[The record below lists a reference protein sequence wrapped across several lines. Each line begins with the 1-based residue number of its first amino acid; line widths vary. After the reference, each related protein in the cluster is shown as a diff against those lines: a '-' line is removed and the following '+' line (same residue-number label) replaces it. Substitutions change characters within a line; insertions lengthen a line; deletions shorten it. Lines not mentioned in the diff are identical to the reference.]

1 MSKNILNVEY
11 RLYFSSCSCSV
22 SVVQWNE
29 DVYEKQLIE
38 RTRDACGGPV
48 DVVIDFGTTS
58 RSLHRSLHCL
68 GKGGVVL
75 ISEEVAERLLPKFAR
90 LADEREQR
98 IRAVRPGT
106 VEQLHEL
113 VQLVADNKVREEFSS
128 RIILNIFDFFFYLIL
143 DRTATTYGVPLR

>member
-1 MSKNILNVEY
+1 M
-11 RLYFSSCSCSV
+11 
-22 SVVQWNE
+22 VQWNE

-113 VQLVADNKVREEFSS
+113 VQLVAENKVRIKLFFLFLLITLKSS
-128 RIILNIFDFFFYLIL
+128 EMKY
-143 DRTATTYGVPLR
+143 

>member
-1 MSKNILNVEY
+1 M
-11 RLYFSSCSCSV
+11 
-22 SVVQWNE
+22 
-29 DVYEKQLIE
+29 
-38 RTRDACGGPV
+38 
-48 DVVIDFGTTS
+48 VIDFGTTS

-113 VQLVADNKVREEFSS
+113 VQLVADNKVC
-128 RIILNIFDFFFYLIL
+128 
-143 DRTATTYGVPLR
+143 V